1 MSNCLIIFTRN
12 PELGKVK
19 SRLAQGVGEQNALD
33 IYIQLLEH
41 TRDVV
46 IQIDCERWLG
56 YSVAVRQDDLWDNT
70 LFTKFKQEGE
80 DLGARMENAFNQ
92 AFAQGHNKVLI
103 VGSDLYDLKPRHIQ
117 EAIDALDGND
127 LVIGPAQD
135 GGYYLLG
142 MKMIHPAVFRN
153 KDWGTES
160 VYKDTLKDL
169 KTAKIHT
176 LEILNDIDYASD
188 LKPYP
193 KFAKYIN

>member
-1 MSNCLIIFTRN
+1 MKNCLIIFVRN

-19 SRLAQGVGEQNALD
+19 SRLAKGVGKQNALD

-46 IQIDCERWLG
+46 AQIECERWVG
-56 YSVAVRQDDLWDNT
+56 YSVAVRPNDLWDNSH
-70 LFTKFKQEGE
+70 FTKFKQEGN
-80 DLGARMENAFNQ
+80 DLGLRMENAFVK
-92 AFAQGHNKVLI
+92 AFGAGHRKVLI
-103 VGSDLYDLKPRHIQ
+103 VGSDLYDLKPKHIQ
-117 EAIDALDGND
+117 EALDALDSNE

-142 MKMIHPAVFRN
+142 MKKLHPLVFRN
-153 KDWGTES
+153 KNWGTES
-160 VYKDTLKDL
+160 VFKDTMNDL
-169 KTAKIHT
+169 KSAKIHI
-176 LEILNDIDYASD
+176 LEALNDIDYASD